1 MKKINLNERQKGIA
15 LASGVILLLFLAYG
29 YRCGLQ
35 KVCGT
40 GFIEKTV
47 RAEKVITL
55 PQGKIQAEVA
65 DTPASREQ
73 GLSGRS
79 ELQEND
85 GMLFV
90 FDMPG
95 KYGFWMKDMNFP
107 IDMVWISQD
116 GYVVHIEREVSPS
129 TYFDSNPPQAFVNT
143 PDAKYVL
150 EIASGAS
157 EKYGL
162 YLGTSVEIEE

>member
-1 MKKINLNERQKGIA
+1 MKKINLHERHKGIA
-15 LASGVILLLFLAYG
+15 AACGIALLIVLAYG

-35 KVCGT
+35 KVCGM
-40 GFIEKTV
+40 GLIERV
-47 RAEKVITL
+47 IRSEKVIML
-55 PQGKIQAEVA
+55 PQGQIYAEIA

-79 ELQEND
+79 KLNEDE

-90 FDMPG
+90 FDVPG

-107 IDMVWISQD
+107 IDMIWVSED
-116 GYVVHIEREVSPS
+116 GTVVHVEREISPS
-129 TYFDSNPPQAFVNT
+129 TYFDFNPPQTFVNT

-150 EIASGAS
+150 EMASGAS

-162 YLGTSVEIEE
+162 YLGTKVGIEE